1 VGFSLIKIFFGLFP
15 IFLFDFMPK
24 EHREGY
30 QVGVFKNGRLK
41 KIMKLHEGSQYLREK
56 TKKIKSD
63 KPKRECSPAQLAALA
78 KGRAIRDSGRA
89 QSSGGKRDDSHRGSA
104 PRPSVKNAHRAKE
117 SKVAPSGRKK
127 SEKARVRKEKEMETG
142 KHRKNEM
149 QYNSDSDMSEGRRG
163 ANSDSDTD

>member
-1 VGFSLIKIFFGLFP
+1 
-15 IFLFDFMPK
+15 MPK

-41 KIMKLHEGSQYLREK
+41 RMMKLHEGSQYLRDK

-78 KGRAIRDSGRA
+78 KGRAIRDSGRNERG
-89 QSSGGKRDDSHRGSA
+89 GGKHAGNTHGSA
-104 PRPSVKNAHRAKE
+104 PRPTVKNAHRAKE

-149 QYNSDSDMSEGRRG
+149 QYNRDSDMSEGRRG
-163 ANSDSDTD
+163 ANSDSDSD